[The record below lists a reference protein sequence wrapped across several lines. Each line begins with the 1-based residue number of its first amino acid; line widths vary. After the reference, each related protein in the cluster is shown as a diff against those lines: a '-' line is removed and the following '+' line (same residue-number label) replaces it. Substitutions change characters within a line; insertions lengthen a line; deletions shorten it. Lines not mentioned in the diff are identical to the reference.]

1 MQDDIAKVLITREQ
15 IARRVDELAREIAGA
30 YDHDTQ
36 TGLVL
41 VSILSGALIF
51 TADLVRRLP
60 RPMHIGLITVSAYS
74 GATTESRGARILRDL
89 DVDVA
94 DRHVLLVDD
103 ILDTGG
109 TLRLARDRLLL
120 ARPRSLRTCVLL
132 CKRCKAPAELRVD
145 FVGFDI
151 ADEFVVGYGLD
162 YKDLYRNLPDI
173 GVLKKELYSC

>member
-1 MQDDIAKVLITREQ
+1 MQADIAKILFPREQ
-15 IARRVDELAREIAGA
+15 IAQRVDDLAGEIVRA
-30 YDHDTQ
+30 YDLETNAD
-36 TGLVL
+36 LVL

-51 TADLVRRLP
+51 TADLMRRLP
-60 RPMHIGLITVSAYS
+60 QPMRIGLITVSAYR
-74 GATTESRGARILRDL
+74 GATTESRGARVLREL
-89 DVDVA
+89 DVDVT

-109 TLRLARDRLLL
+109 TLRLVRERLLL

-132 CKRCKAPAELRVD
+132 RKPSKAPIDLPVD

-151 ADEFVVGYGLD
+151 DNEFVVGYGLD
-162 YKDLYRNLPDI
+162 YNDLYRNLPDI